1 MMFNKKKETKDDKKN
16 KIETAPDTLEAPPLK
31 PFSSKGKHSP
41 SKPPVST
48 SFQPDITRR
57 NSDIP
62 SAPIRRL
69 DRSLGGTYDSRK
81 LVVGRDI
88 RLKGEITACDKLL
101 VEGHV
106 EIALPEAGSIEIAS
120 SGYFKGTAEVN
131 EADISGNF
139 EGTLKAHDI
148 LIIRSGGRVSGTI
161 RYGKIVVES
170 GGEVSGDTKNIS
182 DDNDGFMKK
191 RSPKQSE

>member
-1 MMFNKKKETKDDKKN
+1 M
-16 KIETAPDTLEAPPLK
+16 
-31 PFSSKGKHSP
+31 
-41 SKPPVST
+41 
-48 SFQPDITRR
+48 
-57 NSDIP
+57 
-62 SAPIRRL
+62 
-69 DRSLGGTYDSRK
+69 
-81 LVVGRDI
+81 
-88 RLKGEITACDKLL
+88 
-101 VEGHV
+101 

>member
-1 MMFNKKKETKDDKKN
+1 MFNKKKDDKELAATETN
-16 KIETAPDTLEAPPLK
+16 KPNDAMKSPPLK

-57 NSDIP
+57 KSDIP
-62 SAPIRRL
+62 SAPLRRL
-69 DRSLGGTYDSRK
+69 DRSLSGGYDGRK

-106 EIALPEAGSIEIAS
+106 EITLPEAGSIEVAS

-139 EGTLKAHDI
+139 EGSLKAHDL

-182 DDNDGFMKK
+182 NNQNQAAEKK
-191 RSPKQSE
+191 STKKA

>member
-1 MMFNKKKETKDDKKN
+1 MFNKKKDNTEEKQINKD
-16 KIETAPDTLEAPPLK
+16 APDGTIEAPPLK
-31 PFSSKGKHSP
+31 PFSGKAKHSP

-48 SFQPDITRR
+48 AFQPDITRR
-57 NSDIP
+57 QSDFP
-62 SAPIRRL
+62 SAARL
-69 DRSLGGTYDSRK
+69 RTERSLGSSYDSRR

-106 EIALPEAGSIEIAS
+106 EIVLPEAGSIEIAS
-120 SGYFKGTAEVN
+120 SGFFKGKAEVN

-139 EGTLKAHDI
+139 EGSLKAHDL
-148 LIIRSGGRVSGTI
+148 LIVRSGGRVSGTI

-170 GGEVSGDTKNIS
+170 GGEISGDTKNLS
-182 DDNDGFMKK
+182 KSKTSPDEKNSTNKK
-191 RSPKQSE
+191 